1 MYQTAK
7 SEVQSNGDNSYTKK
21 FNDMS
26 SPMFKDMSAI
36 RSNLECIEEEEKKI
50 DQSYELK
57 QSRKEPMRASTNQR
71 YRKSLVFGDQ
81 TSPDDRIEW
90 IAIDDINNLNQYK
103 NQPSNNYSKISSNID
118 DNVWEEFNEI
128 MKRNKQKDKKRMD
141 FDETTNEIIEKS
153 VKRAQKK
160 QINWRQEENL
170 NQSNFNLNNAW
181 VFLLKIKL
189 VSYQKYHTLNFYY

>member
-26 SPMFKDMSAI
+26 SPMFKDMSAM
-36 RSNLECIEEEEKKI
+36 RSDLECIEEEEKKI

-57 QSRKEPMRASTNQR
+57 QSRKEPMRASTNER

-90 IAIDDINNLNQYK
+90 IAIDDI
-103 NQPSNNYSKISSNID
+103 NYSKISSNID

-141 FDETTNEIIEKS
+141 FDESTNEIIEKS

-160 QINWRQEENL
+160 QINWCQEENL
-170 NQSNFNLNNAW
+170 NPSNFNLNNSW
-181 VFLLKIKL
+181 VFMLKIK
-189 VSYQKYHTLNFYY
+189 